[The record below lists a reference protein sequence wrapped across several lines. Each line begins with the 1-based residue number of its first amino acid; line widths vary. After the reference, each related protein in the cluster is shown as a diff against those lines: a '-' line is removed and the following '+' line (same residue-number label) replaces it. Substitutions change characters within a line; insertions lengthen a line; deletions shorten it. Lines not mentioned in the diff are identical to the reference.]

1 MKHFKAV
8 LFFVFTIILA
18 GCGSDKP
25 VEKFFFEM
33 GTIVQVTIE
42 EKKQDDYYKIT
53 KYMKELTEKLNND
66 QLNIAESP
74 VGKKIPVSKEF
85 VELYKKAENYYTI
98 SNGLYDPTSITVSS
112 LYGFPDKEFGMPN
125 LSELNAA
132 KQNAGFKNIELA
144 GNKIIKHA
152 DTMIDLSA
160 NSKGYIIDKT
170 VSFMKKEGFKN
181 FIVNAGGDLYAQGLK
196 YSKNPYK
203 ISIQDPDK
211 ENGIASIIKLT
222 NKAVATSGNYERFF
236 IAPDNRR
243 ITHIF
248 SGIDFESSNNYK
260 SVSVIADTAEQADGF
275 ATLYFLS
282 NTEQIMEYC
291 KKYNT
296 PVFVITLDNA
306 KLKFCEWEK
315 YEE

>member
-18 GCGSDKP
+18 GCGSDKS
-25 VEKFFFEM
+25 VDKFFFEM
-33 GTIVQVTIE
+33 GTVVQITIE
-42 EKKQDDYYKIT
+42 EKKQDEYYKIIN
-53 KYMKELTEKLNND
+53 YMKELTNKLNND
-66 QLNIAESP
+66 QLNIAENP
-74 VGKKIPVSKEF
+74 IGKKVSVSKEF
-85 VELYKKAENYYTI
+85 VELYKKAENYYSI

-112 LYGFPDKEFGMPN
+112 LYGFPDKTFIMPN
-125 LSELNAA
+125 LSELRTA

-144 GNKIIKHA
+144 GNKIIRHA
-152 DTMIDLSA
+152 DTLIDLSA

-170 VSFMKKEGFKN
+170 VSYMKKEGFKN

-211 ENGIASIIKLT
+211 KNGIASIIKLT

-236 IAPDNRR
+236 ITPDNRR

-248 SGIDFESSNNYK
+248 SGIEFESSNNYK

-282 NTEQIMEYC
+282 TTEQIMKYC

-306 KLKFCEWEK
+306 KLKFCGWEK

>member
-1 MKHFKAV
+1 MKYLKAN
-8 LFFVFTIILA
+8 LLLIFSFITI

-25 VEKFFFEM
+25 VDKYFFEM
-33 GTIVQVTIE
+33 GTIIQVTIE
-42 EKKQDDYYKIT
+42 EKKIDDYYKIIN
-53 KYMKELTEKLNND
+53 YMKELTNKINND
-66 QLNIAESP
+66 QLNIEESQI
-74 VGKKIPVSKEF
+74 GRKIPVSEEF
-85 VELYKKAENYYTI
+85 VELYKRAAHYYTI

-112 LYGFPDKEFGMPN
+112 LYGFPNKPYIMPN
-125 LSELNAA
+125 LSELRVG

-152 DTMIDLSA
+152 DTLIDLSA

-196 YSKNPYK
+196 YGKNPYK

-211 ENGIASIIKLT
+211 DHGIASIIKLT

-236 IAPDNRR
+236 ITPDNRR

-282 NTEQIMEYC
+282 NTEQIIKYC

-306 KLKFCEWEK
+306 KLKFCGWEK